1 MPRLHR
7 PRAPSSGAGIARP
20 LLGWFEANRRP
31 LPWRRDR
38 DPYRVWLAEVL
49 LQQTRVA
56 QARPYYERVLARFP
70 DLEALARASDDRLL
84 KAWEGAGY
92 YARAWNLRAAAREIR
107 DRQGSRFP
115 REVGAL
121 EQLPGVGPYI
131 ARAVASIAFD
141 APVLALEAN
150 GVRVAARLTGERG
163 DVRRPAV
170 RQRLATFLEA
180 ELPRSAA
187 GRFNE
192 AVMELGETVCTSR
205 APRCKACPLS
215 ARCWAYRNLAEPGSL
230 PARARRAPRPHRI
243 AAVVALRR
251 GPRWLLQR
259 RTEGGLLKG
268 LWELPGGGPAPG
280 ETLVEAARR
289 ELREET
295 GLKAGSLTPA
305 GTVRH
310 QYSHFSVE
318 LHLFEGR
325 VRGSGELR
333 DGARWVLPHEMARL
347 PKPRATEKALCHLGI
362 LPGPAPAADRSAEG
376 SPLSGARAH

>member
-1 MPRLHR
+1 MPPLRR
-7 PRAPSSGAGIARP
+7 PRGPAPAPGVARP
-20 LLGWFEANRRP
+20 LLAWFARSRRP

-56 QARPYYERVLARFP
+56 QALPYYERVLAAFP
-70 DLEALARASDDRLL
+70 DLDALARASDDRLL
-84 KAWEGAGY
+84 KAWEGVGY

-107 DRQGSRFP
+107 DHRDGRFP
-115 REVGAL
+115 SDVAGL

-150 GVRVAARLTGERG
+150 GLRVAARLTGEKG

-170 RQRLATFLEA
+170 RRRLAAFLEA
-180 ELPRSAA
+180 ELPRAHA

-192 AVMELGETVCTSR
+192 AVMELGETTCTSR
-205 APRCKACPLS
+205 APRCPACPLS
-215 ARCWAYRNLAEPGSL
+215 GHCWALRNLADPGSL
-230 PARARRAPRPHRI
+230 PVRLPKPRRPHRI

-268 LWELPGGGPAPG
+268 LWELPGGGPEPG
-280 ETLVEAARR
+280 EALVDAARR

-295 GLKAGSLTPA
+295 GLEAGPLTPA
-305 GTVRH
+305 GIVEH

-318 LHLFEGR
+318 LHLFEGQ
-325 VRGSGELR
+325 VRGPSALG
-333 DGARWVLPHEMARL
+333 DGARWVLPREMARL
-347 PKPRATEKALCHLGI
+347 PKPRATDKALLQLGI
-362 LPGPAPAADRSAEG
+362 VAEPGRSSAPSAGGG
-376 SPLSGARAH
+376 SQSGNGTR